1 MIIQSFPNNPN
12 SSENEQFIAL
22 VENLAVG
29 VVKHLPDSSIVLANN
44 KALELLGLTKDQ
56 IIGKTPFD
64 PSWHV
69 INEQGTELPGNE
81 HPAAIAL
88 STKSPIRNMIMGV
101 YRPLSKDRIWISTT
115 AIPTLDQ
122 FGSLLH
128 VIVTFSEVSELKR
141 KELQLKETN
150 RMVKGILDSSYD
162 MIIVY
167 NENGEKLFLSKSV
180 AEILGYPIETLYTL
194 PAFFSVIEEDAIR
207 TELALDELK
216 IKGTIKYFENRLVNA
231 SGDIL
236 DFSWSGKWDADLK
249 YIYLIGKDITIQKK
263 HQEELLKSRR
273 LFKFSTEVNDLILN
287 AKEPLELYNGICEI
301 AVNTGGFEF
310 AFVGLRDDTNETIVP
325 FRYAGKEQG
334 YLDYFRKHI
343 SIKNIPE
350 GNGPSGRTIRDGKL
364 YYCNDIAKD
373 PMMVIWREAALKRG
387 FKSSLTMPVRV
398 DNYTIAQIAIY
409 ANKTHFFTNE
419 ELELM
424 NRVNENINYAM
435 NNFAIADKHDAI
447 QSQLTKLSQAIE
459 QSTTSIMITDVNGVF
474 EYVNPSF
481 CRTSGYTAEEL
492 KGLKA
497 SILKSGF
504 TAENEYAI
512 LWQKISNK
520 ETWSGEFCNRRK
532 DGGLYWVNAYISPVV
547 NSKGDITNY
556 IGVEEDITQQKET
569 LSTLENKNK
578 QLAQIA
584 WEQSHLVRAPLAR
597 ILGIVNLLKHELIQN
612 EDKEKFIGHLQ
623 YSAEELDNII
633 QSIVFKT
640 TE

>member
-115 AIPTLDQ
+115 AIPALDQ